1 MREYWLGFLQ
11 SVAEKEDVSM
21 QSADGSDTENHIHEA
36 AALRTLNAFAIDLIA
51 IPNIDDLFWYVAK
64 KVVGHLNF
72 VDCVIY
78 QADDNQTVLTQVAA
92 LGEKNPYGRS
102 IVNPLKIPFGE
113 GITGHVAQNKQPMIV
128 DDLLKNQNYIPDTQ
142 PARSEIC
149 VPLIIRGRVVGVI
162 DSEHPRPAAF
172 GEAELEVLTT
182 IAAMTSA
189 KLELLAEV
197 ARSTQQYHT
206 LVQAHA
212 SLHTETVSRKALEAE
227 LFTAR
232 KLETV
237 GRLTGRFAHDFNNLL
252 TVISGNFELIEAEI
266 VSPAAKECFA
276 EAQAAAAQGAKLIRD
291 MLAFAQRTRL
301 EPKVVDLNLLVTAA
315 SDRSKQLLNGWLD
328 IDLAPDLW
336 SVKAD
341 PKLAEEA
348 IHNLICNARDAAPK
362 GERPIIST
370 QNIRYNWAD
379 SEKLGCKLAQG
390 PYVRVSVKDFGQGIS
405 AQNLPQI
412 FDPFYTTKPEGA
424 GKGLGLSMVMG
435 FMQQSGGGVS
445 VESEVG
451 FGTTIHLYF
460 PAIAG
465 SANDLLTMNR

>member
-1 MREYWLGFLQ
+1 MREYWLRFLQ

-78 QADDNQTVLTQVAA
+78 QADDNQTILTQVAA

-113 GITGHVAQNKQPMIV
+113 GITGHVAQSKQPIIV

-162 DSEHPRPAAF
+162 DSEHPRPGAF

-182 IAAMTSA
+182 IAAMTGA

-212 SLHTETVSRKALEAE
+212 SLHAETVNRKALEAE

-301 EPKVVDLNLLVTAA
+301 EPKVVDLNLLVTAV

-362 GERPIIST
+362 GDRPIIST

-379 SEKLGCKLAQG
+379 SDKLGCKLAQG
-390 PYVRVSVKDFGQGIS
+390 PYVRVSVKDFGRGIT
-405 AQNLPQI
+405 AQTLPQI

-465 SANDLLTMNR
+465 GANDLLTMNR

>member
-1 MREYWLGFLQ
+1 
-11 SVAEKEDVSM
+11 M
-21 QSADGSDTENHIHEA
+21 QSASKPDIQDNMHEA

-78 QADDNQTVLTQVAA
+78 QADENQTVLTQVAA

-102 IVNPLKIPFGE
+102 IVNPLKIAFGT
-113 GITGHVAQNKQPMIV
+113 GITGQVAQIKQPIIV

-149 VPLIIRGRVVGVI
+149 VPLIIRGRIAGVI
-162 DSEHPRPAAF
+162 DSEHPDPNAF

-197 ARSTQQYHT
+197 ARSTQQYHN
-206 LVQAHA
+206 LAQAHV
-212 SLHTETVSRKALEAE
+212 SLHQETTNRKALEAE

-252 TVISGNFELIEAEI
+252 TVISGNLDLIEADFGGSD
-266 VSPAAKECFA
+266 VKKFYTAARTASDK
-276 EAQAAAAQGAKLIRD
+276 GAKLIRD
-291 MLAFAQRTRL
+291 MLAFAQRIRL
-301 EPKVVDLNLLVTAA
+301 EPKKINLNTLVTTACDQ
-315 SDRSKQLLNGWLD
+315 SQQVLNGWLD
-328 IDLAPDLW
+328 IDLEPDLW
-336 SVKAD
+336 EVLAD

-348 IHNLICNARDAAPK
+348 ILNLVSNARDASPK
-362 GERPIIST
+362 GDRPIIST
-370 QNIRYNWAD
+370 HNIRSNWAD
-379 SEKLGCKLAQG
+379 AEALGCKLAQG
-390 PYVRVSVKDFGQGIS
+390 PYVRVSVKDFGIGIS
-405 AQNLPQI
+405 EGNLQQI
-412 FDPFYTTKPEGA
+412 FDPFYTTKSEGS
-424 GKGLGLSMVMG
+424 GKGLGLSMVIG
-435 FMQQSGGGVS
+435 FMQQSGGGVA

-451 FGTTIHLYF
+451 LGTTLHLYF
-460 PAIAG
+460 PAITG
-465 SANDLLTMNR
+465 NANHLLTMNR

>member
-1 MREYWLGFLQ
+1 
-11 SVAEKEDVSM
+11 M
-21 QSADGSDTENHIHEA
+21 QSADKRDTETHIHEA

-78 QADDNQTVLTQVAA
+78 QADDSQTILTQVAA

-113 GITGHVAQNKQPMIV
+113 GITGHVAQTKQPVIV

-149 VPLIIRGRVVGVI
+149 VPLIIRGNVVGVI
-162 DSEHPRPAAF
+162 DSEHPMPGAF

-197 ARSTQQYHT
+197 ARSTVQYHT

-212 SLHTETVSRKALEAE
+212 SLHAETVSRKALEAE
-227 LFTAR
+227 LFAAR
-232 KLETV
+232 KLESV

-252 TVISGNFELIEAEI
+252 TVISGNLEFIEAEI
-266 VSPAAKECFA
+266 ISPDAKECYA
-276 EAQAAAAQGAKLIRD
+276 EARSAANQGAKLIRD

-301 EPKVVDLNLLVTAA
+301 EPQVVDFNLLVTDAC
-315 SDRSKQLLNGWLD
+315 DHSKQVLNGWLD
-328 IDLAPDLW
+328 VDLDPDLW
-336 SVKAD
+336 SVKTD
-341 PKLAEEA
+341 PKLAQEA
-348 IHNLICNARDAAPK
+348 IQNLISNARDAAPK
-362 GERPIIST
+362 GEKPIVST
-370 QNIRYNWAD
+370 QNVQHSWAD
-379 SEKLGCKLAQG
+379 AEKRGCKLTPG
-390 PYVRVSVKDFGQGIS
+390 PYVRVSVKDFGSGI
-405 AQNLPQI
+405 AKHILPQI
-412 FDPFYTTKPEGA
+412 FDPFFTTKPEGS

-435 FMQQSGGGVS
+435 FMQQTGGGVA
-445 VESEVG
+445 VESAVG
-451 FGTTIHLYF
+451 HGATFHLYF
-460 PAIAG
+460 PAIA
-465 SANDLLTMNR
+465 STRNDLLTMKR